1 MIISLAAWTL
11 TTMSSAPTAIKAA
24 AQCYVELIVKESDN
38 NVKIIVLDRLTELKE
53 QHEKVLQ
60 DMVMDILRALA
71 SPDIDVRRKTL
82 NLALDLVSSRNV
94 NELVK
99 FLEKEVQK
107 SAGGAG
113 IDNNEKYRQ
122 LLVRSLH
129 SISVRFPDVAPAII
143 PLLMDFL
150 ADSNELAATDVMNFV
165 REAIQRY
172 PTLKE
177 LILQKL
183 LEAFPTIRNLKI
195 TRSVLWILGEYCDQ
209 KDSILEFMTEL
220 RKSIGEV
227 PIVAAEMRKNAGEEE
242 AEGGEEAKSEEKPKK
257 STQRVTA
264 DGTYITQSAL
274 VSQVK
279 KEDTSVPPLRGFL
292 LDGEFFI
299 GSVLA
304 TTLTKLGLKFTKVI
318 LYNLSPSLTRFSFP
332 TMPVSRML
340 SWLNA

>member
-1 MIISLAAWTL
+1 MGGRFIRCIYNLLQSSSNAVRYEAAWTL

-107 SAGGAG
+107 LAGGAG
-113 IDNNEKYRQ
+113 IDDNEKYRQ
-122 LLVRSLH
+122 LLVRTLH

-165 REAIQRY
+165 REAIQLY

-177 LILQKL
+177 LIIQKL

-227 PIVAAEMRKNAGEEE
+227 PIVASKMKKAAGEEDSE
-242 AEGGEEAKSEEKPKK
+242 NAENTDTAEKPKK
-257 STQRVTA
+257 SAQRVTA
-264 DGTYITQSAL
+264 DGT
-274 VSQVK
+274 
-279 KEDTSVPPLRGFL
+279 
-292 LDGEFFI
+292 
-299 GSVLA
+299 
-304 TTLTKLGLKFTKVI
+304 
-318 LYNLSPSLTRFSFP
+318 
-332 TMPVSRML
+332 
-340 SWLNA
+340 